1 MSHSKERKEKK
12 CLNCGA
18 DVFGR
23 YCHVCGQEN
32 IETNES
38 IWALISHFFEDI
50 THFDGKF
57 FKTIKVLLLK
67 PAFLST
73 EYLKGKRAS
82 YFHPIRMY
90 IFTSF
95 FFFLIYFSFFQ
106 SKNNESSS
114 LQISTSQ
121 NEIQKRKDTFA
132 NELLKDFYTY
142 KKDSTKTNSED
153 NYSVNEYDSL
163 IKVGANKDSWIEQK
177 VIRKSLYLSEK
188 YKYNKGQM
196 LTDLVQKFV
205 HSFPQVLF
213 ITLPFIAF
221 LLKLLYI
228 RRKNFYY
235 VHHAIFTIHAY
246 CAIFII
252 ILLNLLVGSFLHL
265 IHLDK
270 GFIHTV
276 INFLFFI
283 GSFFYLYKCL
293 RNFYHQGIF
302 KTIFKFLL
310 LFFFSIFIYV
320 FAFLLLFTFTVM
332 TL

>member
-95 FFFLIYFSFFQ
+95 FFFLIYFSFYQ
-106 SKNNESSS
+106 KKGTSTELK
-114 LQISTSQ
+114 ISQ
-121 NEIQKRKDTFA
+121 KELEKRKDSISDV
-132 NELLKDFYTY
+132 LLKEIYSYDIDTSKKNYKYTV
-142 KKDSTKTNSED
+142 K
-153 NYSVNEYDSL
+153 EYDSL
-163 IKVGANKDSWIEQK
+163 LDAGVIKDSWVDQK
-177 VIRKSLYLSEK
+177 ITRKSLFLKEK
-188 YKYNKGQM
+188 YDGKEGQI
-196 LTDLVQKFV
+196 LTDLIEKFF
-205 HSFPQVLF
+205 HTFPQVLF
-213 ITLPFIAF
+213 ITLPLIAF
-221 LLKLLYI
+221 LLKLLYF

-235 VHHAIFTIHAY
+235 VHHAIFTLHVY
-246 CAIFII
+246 CATFII

-270 GFIHTV
+270 GFIHTI

-283 GSFFYLYKCL
+283 GSLFYLYKCL
-293 RNFYHQGIF
+293 SNFYHQGIF
-302 KTIFKFLL
+302 KTIFKYLL
-310 LFFFSIFIYV
+310 FFFFSIFIYV
-320 FAFLLLFTFTVM
+320 IAFLLLFTFTVM

>member
-12 CLNCGA
+12 CLNCEA

-67 PAFLST
+67 PAFLSA

-95 FFFLIYFSFFQ
+95 FFFLIYFSFYQ
-106 SKNNESSS
+106 KKGTSTELK
-114 LQISTSQ
+114 ISQ
-121 NEIQKRKDTFA
+121 KELEKRKDSISDV
-132 NELLKDFYTY
+132 LLKEVYSYDIDTSKKNYKYTV
-142 KKDSTKTNSED
+142 K
-153 NYSVNEYDSL
+153 EYDSL
-163 IKVGANKDSWIEQK
+163 LDAGVIKDSWVDQK
-177 VIRKSLYLSEK
+177 ITRKSLFLKEK
-188 YKYNKGQM
+188 YDGKEGQI
-196 LTDLVQKFV
+196 LTDLIEKFF
-205 HSFPQVLF
+205 HTFPQVLF
-213 ITLPFIAF
+213 ITLPLIAF
-221 LLKLLYI
+221 LLKLLYF

-235 VHHAIFTIHAY
+235 VHHAIFTIHVY
-246 CAIFII
+246 CAIFF
-252 ILLNLLVGSFLHL
+252 ILLISLWINSLLDL

-270 GFIHTV
+270 SIIDGI
-276 INFLFFI
+276 INFLIFV
-283 GSFFYLYKCL
+283 GSFFYIYKSL
-293 RNFYHQGIF
+293 RNFYQQSRL
-302 KTIFKFLL
+302 KTFIKFILINI
-310 LFFFSIFIYV
+310 FSILIFV
-320 FAFLLLFTFTVM
+320 FAFIIMFTFTVM